1 VAKLHTDAGGVCLAN
16 FSSGTSEWSDIM
28 DNIIGKKLDGRY
40 EIQEIIGIGGMAIV
54 YKAYDSIDDRVVAVK
69 ILKEEFLSNED
80 FRRRFKNESRA
91 IAVLSHPNIVKVYD
105 VSFGDKLQYI
115 VMEFIDGITLKEYI
129 DLQQVLTWKEA
140 VHFTVQILRAL
151 EHAHEKGIVHRDIKP
166 QNIMMLED
174 GTIKVTDFGIA
185 RFANSET
192 RTITDKA
199 IGSVHYISP
208 EQARGAETDAK
219 SDIYSVGVMLFEML
233 TGSLPFESDSAV
245 SVAIMQLQQEP
256 KHPRE
261 INNTIPEGLEE
272 ITLKAMQKE
281 PIRRYATA
289 AAMLADIDEFKRNP
303 SIHFEYKYFVDE
315 SPTKYIDAIN
325 KTKNIEVPVTDVN
338 KKTQKTSV
346 IPILSGIAGALLLVA
361 LVIGFFAI
369 NSLGLWPNAND
380 KSDIIVPTLVG
391 LTYADIK
398 ADTKYKDIQIVQRY
412 TQYSA
417 TVPAGKIYAQSPV
430 IGLKVKKNSVVSV
443 DVSLGQQMVV
453 VPDVRNTELSAA
465 QNALNNMLLQFDTP
479 INEYSDTVISGFVIR
494 TDPVNG
500 TSVPGTTIV
509 KIYVSQGP
517 QIVTYSVPDL
527 SKATKS
533 TAQSIIEKAHFVVG
547 TITEQN
553 SDTVPAGALI
563 SQSPAAGSMLAAN
576 KIVSA
581 VYSSG
586 AAIKTT
592 TVPVIT
598 DILHS
603 QAVDKLTQY
612 NLLIS
617 FDNNYVLDFSNR
629 AKGTVVTQNLPSGKQ
644 VNAGSSVIVQESN
657 GNSRNNYYNTETDIN
672 NVIKDYQNDNYT
684 IAGIW
689 DYSVIVSSNNYKEV
703 KPNDSSYSSYLTGNY
718 QVTGISCS
726 DGLNIYLKVK
736 KSST

>member
-1 VAKLHTDAGGVCLAN
+1 MAKLHTDAGGVCLAN
-16 FSSGTSEWSDIM
+16 FSSVTSEWSDIM

-129 DLQQVLTWKEA
+129 DQQQVLTWKEA

-208 EQARGAETDAK
+208 EQARGAETDDK

-261 INNTIPEGLEE
+261 LNNTIPEGLEE

-417 TVPAGKIYAQSPV
+417 TVPAGKIYMQSPV
-430 IGLKVKKNSVVSV
+430 TGLKVKKNSVVSV

-527 SKATKS
+527 SKSTKN

-586 AAIKTT
+586 AAKRTI
-592 TVPVIT
+592 P
-598 DILHS
+598 
-603 QAVDKLTQY
+603 KLT
-612 NLLIS
+612 
-617 FDNNYVLDFSNR
+617 
-629 AKGTVVTQNLPSGKQ
+629 GMTVVDAKAALLKLSQTF
-644 VNAGSSVIVQESN
+644 VVSVKNNDS
-657 GNSRNNYYNTETDIN
+657 NYYAKDFVYQTDPAEGSDLFPSDNITLNVSTGKGFDDKRYENLTLDKAIEKLKADCWQYKIVKVESSGFDTSSSPADIQPAAYPNYIVTVAIN
-672 NVIKDYQNDNYT
+672 EPGNQTVDLT
-684 IAGIW
+684 I
-689 DYSVIVSSNNYKEV
+689 
-703 KPNDSSYSSYLTGNY
+703 
-718 QVTGISCS
+718 
-726 DGLNIYLKVK
+726 K
-736 KSST
+736 KSPT

>member
-1 VAKLHTDAGGVCLAN
+1 
-16 FSSGTSEWSDIM
+16 M

-129 DLQQVLTWKEA
+129 DQQQVLTWKEA

-325 KTKNIEVPVTDVN
+325 KTKNTEEPVTDVN

>member
-1 VAKLHTDAGGVCLAN
+1 
-16 FSSGTSEWSDIM
+16 M

-129 DLQQVLTWKEA
+129 NQQQVLTWKEA

-281 PIRRYATA
+281 PVRRYATA

-315 SPTKYIDAIN
+315 SPTKYIDAIK
-325 KTKNIEVPVTDVN
+325 KTKNTEVLVTDVN

-479 INEYSDTVISGFVIR
+479 INEYSDTVINGFVIR

-581 VYSSG
+581 VYSTGSSKRT
-586 AAIKTT
+586 I
-592 TVPVIT
+592 P
-598 DILHS
+598 
-603 QAVDKLTQY
+603 KLTGMTVGDAKAA
-612 NLLIS
+612 LLKLS
-617 FDNNYVLDFSNR
+617 QTFVVSVKNNDS
-629 AKGTVVTQNLPSGKQ
+629 
-644 VNAGSSVIVQESN
+644 
-657 GNSRNNYYNTETDIN
+657 NYYAKDFVYQTDPAEGSDLFPSDNITL
-672 NVIKDYQNDNYT
+672 NVSTGKGFDDKRYENLTLDKAIEKLKADCWQYKIVKVESSGTSSSPADIQPAAYPNYT
-684 IAGIW
+684 VTVAINESGNQTV
-689 DYSVIVSSNNYKEV
+689 D
-703 KPNDSSYSSYLTGNY
+703 LT
-718 QVTGISCS
+718 I
-726 DGLNIYLKVK
+726 K
-736 KSST
+736 KSPT

>member
-1 VAKLHTDAGGVCLAN
+1 
-16 FSSGTSEWSDIM
+16 M

-129 DLQQVLTWKEA
+129 DQQQVLTWKEA